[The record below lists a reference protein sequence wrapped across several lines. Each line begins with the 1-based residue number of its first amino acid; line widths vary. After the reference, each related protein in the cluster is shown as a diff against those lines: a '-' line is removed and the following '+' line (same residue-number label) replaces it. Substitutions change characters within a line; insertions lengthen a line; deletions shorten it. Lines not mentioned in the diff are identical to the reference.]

1 MVKSFQGVREAPP
14 KKSNQPILVED
25 FMVTNLITFHPEDTI
40 DHVINVM
47 TRKKISGAPVIDSKG
62 KLVGIISEG
71 DCLKEIIKGQYTNT
85 PKFPAAVEEH
95 MTKEVITM
103 PPHFTIFD
111 AANQFLT
118 MRLRRFPVIKDGN
131 LIGQIS
137 VSDIIRAIPQLKAST
152 WGTK

>member
-1 MVKSFQGVREAPP
+1 MVKSFQGVREAPV
-14 KKSNQPILVED
+14 KKSNQPILVQD
-25 FMVTNLITFHPEDTI
+25 FMVTNLITFHPDDTI

-47 TRKKISGAPVIDSKG
+47 TRKMISGAPVIDSMG

-85 PKFPAAVEEH
+85 PYFPAAVKEH

-103 PPHFTIFD
+103 SPDITIFD
-111 AANQFLT
+111 AADRFLS
-118 MRLRRFPVIKDGN
+118 MRLRRFPVIRDGI

-137 VSDIIRAIPQLKAST
+137 VSDIIRAIPKLKAST
-152 WGTK
+152 WGK